1 MCLKRRAHR
10 NNRFNR
16 TRKNTF
22 SLLYDFLNLY
32 VTVCLKRGTHRN
44 NRLNRTGNNTF
55 SLLYDFLNSYVTMCL
70 ENTQILEVITASKGE
85 TPELK

>member
-1 MCLKRRAHR
+1 ML
-10 NNRFNR
+10 F
-16 TRKNTF
+16 T
-22 SLLYDFLNLY
+22 LLYDFLHPYLAMCFN
-32 VTVCLKRGTHRN
+32 RGTHRN

-55 SLLYDFLNSYVTMCL
+55 SLLYDFLNPYVTMCL